1 MLAITMIAINCVIT
15 ESLESF
21 PILFKM
27 NSKSHVYFISVLP
40 AFTLL
45 GGDNN
50 YVRPYLRAKAQISYA
65 IVYKRRWQYIL
76 CKPPSYPIWAIG
88 STSKGRG
95 AGAWEGEFVKV

>member
-1 MLAITMIAINCVIT
+1 MLAITMIAINCVIP

-27 NSKSHVYFISVLP
+27 NSKRHVYFTSVLP

-50 YVRPYLRAKAQISYA
+50 YVVLLQHPVCRIDNKC
-65 IVYKRRWQYIL
+65 VYIYI
-76 CKPPSYPIWAIG
+76 
-88 STSKGRG
+88 
-95 AGAWEGEFVKV
+95 

>member
-1 MLAITMIAINCVIT
+1 MLAITMIAINCVIP

-27 NSKSHVYFISVLP
+27 NSKSHVYFTSVLP
-40 AFTLL
+40 VFTLL

-76 CKPPSYPIWAIG
+76 CKPPSYANYENSNLGHRINIQG
-88 STSKGRG
+88 VLGMG
-95 AGAWEGEFVKV
+95 

>member
-1 MLAITMIAINCVIT
+1 MLAITMIAINCVIP

-27 NSKSHVYFISVLP
+27 NSKSHVSFTSVLP

-50 YVRPYLRAKAQISYA
+50 YVTLPCRK
-65 IVYKRRWQYIL
+65 YIYIYTL
-76 CKPPSYPIWAIG
+76 CHAPPIP
-88 STSKGRG
+88 TS
-95 AGAWEGEFVKV
+95 

>member
-1 MLAITMIAINCVIT
+1 VLAITMIAINCVIP

-27 NSKSHVYFISVLP
+27 NSKSHVYFTSVLP

-50 YVRPYLRAKAQISYA
+50 YVALP
-65 IVYKRRWQYIL
+65 
-76 CKPPSYPIWAIG
+76 CM
-88 STSKGRG
+88 
-95 AGAWEGEFVKV
+95 

>member
-1 MLAITMIAINCVIT
+1 VLAITMIAINCVIP

-27 NSKSHVYFISVLP
+27 NSKSHVSFTSVLP

-50 YVRPYLRAKAQISYA
+50 YVALPCRID
-65 IVYKRRWQYIL
+65 IYIL
-76 CKPPSYPIWAIG
+76 CHAPPIP
-88 STSKGRG
+88 TS
-95 AGAWEGEFVKV
+95 